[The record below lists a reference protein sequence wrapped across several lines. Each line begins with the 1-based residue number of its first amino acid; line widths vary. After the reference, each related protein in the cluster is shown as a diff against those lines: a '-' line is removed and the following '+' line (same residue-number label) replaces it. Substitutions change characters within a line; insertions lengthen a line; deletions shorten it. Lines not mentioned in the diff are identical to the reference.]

1 MSEPLPATRPER
13 WGAVSQ
19 LFHWTSALLIVAL
32 GALGLYM
39 TEVDSPV
46 ERIRLY
52 ALHKSLGITLLAIV
66 LLRLL
71 WRLVQRTKAPGA
83 IPGVG
88 PWMRRAAGT
97 GHVMLYAMMIAMP
110 LTGWVLNSASGYP
123 LQWFGL
129 ANLPSIASKD
139 HDLHELAED
148 LHELGF
154 WLLVVLVAGH
164 VLAALYHH
172 VFLGDGTL
180 HRMLPWRRRLP
191 PPEPRP

>member
-1 MSEPLPATRPER
+1 MSDPTHARPER

-19 LFHWTSALLIVAL
+19 LFHWISALLIVAL

-39 TEVDSPV
+39 TELDSPV
-46 ERIRLY
+46 ERIRVY

-66 LLRLL
+66 LLRLS
-71 WRLVQRTKAPGA
+71 WRFARRASAPGPIA
-83 IPGVG
+83 GVS
-88 PWMRRAAGT
+88 PWMHRAAGT
-97 GHVMLYAMMIAMP
+97 GHTLLYAMMVLVP
-110 LTGWVLNSASGYP
+110 LTGWLLNSASGYP
-123 LQWFGL
+123 LQWFGRF
-129 ANLPSIASKD
+129 NLPAIAGKD

-154 WLLVVLVAGH
+154 WILVALVAGH

-180 HRMLPWRRRLP
+180 HRMLPWRRRVSGGP
-191 PPEPRP
+191 S